1 MTDVVRELQS
11 RIALID
17 DRGVIDLPARAH
29 DRILEVSRTIA
40 DPAGSESIESNHVQ
54 ESIQY
59 RTMDRQL

>member
-17 DRGVIDLPARAH
+17 DRGVIDLPARAY

-40 DPAGSESIESNHVQ
+40 DLAGSESIESNHVQ
-54 ESIQY
+54 ESYQ
-59 RTMDRQL
+59 DSGK